1 MTWHWQSLA
10 GKCCRPYHYLADK
23 RSTPE
28 WLRWRVASV
37 WWSRAAMAHKRYTL
51 LPTTCSSAIRRYFPA
66 YAWPSAFAI
75 AQRESGLDTYA
86 KNPTSSASG
95 CFQLMSFWWD
105 GSNAYG
111 WVFNPF
117 DAAENVRHAEMMWAI
132 DGGTFCPG
140 QWCL

>member
-1 MTWHWQSLA
+1 
-10 GKCCRPYHYLADK
+10 
-23 RSTPE
+23 
-28 WLRWRVASV
+28 
-37 WWSRAAMAHKRYTL
+37 MAHKRYTL